1 MPIDKEIVGKV
12 IDQSSGVIEKAYDDL
27 AHPTAK
33 SLGNTLSLLPR
44 TVGVWLGKWEKWVI
58 NGEESIRL
66 TAEAVREKA
75 RKIPEEELTEP
86 EPYVA
91 IPTVQQLS
99 YCYDSEELRNMYAN
113 LLVSAMNQN
122 TKMDVHPGFTSIINQ
137 LSPLDVKALDR
148 IKARGGMLSLVSIQL
163 QFENKNFI
171 ELVCDYAIDLKDILW
186 DVKIHSATL
195 QNLKRLGLINVR
207 YDQQVKPDEVYDIY
221 QTDSVYIEQ
230 KSEFEDK
237 NKRLKIKRG
246 LVEFTEFGLSFCKVC
261 CD

>member
-1 MPIDKEIVGKV
+1 MPIDKEFIGQV
-12 IDQSSGVIEKAYDDL
+12 IDQSGGVLEKAYDDL

-33 SLGNTLSLLPR
+33 SVGNTVSLIPR
-44 TVGVWLGKWEKWVI
+44 TIGVWLGKWEKWVI

-75 RKIPEEELTEP
+75 ERIPVEKLTEP

-91 IPTVQQLS
+91 IPAVQQLS

-113 LLVSAMNQN
+113 LLVSAMNQD

-137 LSPLDVKALDR
+137 LSPLDIKALEC
-148 IKARGGMLSLVSIQL
+148 IKAGGGVLPLASIQL
-163 QFENKNFI
+163 RFENNNFI

-207 YDQQVKPDEVYDIY
+207 YDHQVKPDEVYNIY
-221 QTDSVYIEQ
+221 KSDSVYIEL
-230 KSEFEDK
+230 ENECVTEDK
-237 NKRLKIKRG
+237 RLQLERG
-246 LVEFTEFGLSFCKVC
+246 LIEFTEFGLSFCKVC